1 MSIPEITVL
10 LTVYNGMPFLPEAVE
25 SILTQT
31 RRNFVFLVVN
41 NGSRDSSG
49 MYLNSL
55 ADPRLKITHL
65 EETLPRTEVL
75 NKALEMVDTPLTA
88 VIDAD
93 DLAEPDR
100 LEAQAGFLQSHPDV
114 ALVGCNV
121 RYVDPQGNFLG
132 TDKFPEDHASLVARM
147 PLFNQFAHAG
157 CMYRTEAALAVG
169 GYPRSSPYAQDQ
181 ALWLA
186 LFRAGYKAASIP
198 KILAG
203 IRVHPGQQ
211 TRSAALNRARAEDDA
226 SLALAMLKIPDLPP
240 ASRQAARLRQAA
252 ALWRLG
258 RKRECLSVFRAAVQ
272 EGPLLLPA
280 NPILWQRLCLQIK
293 RRIKRR
299 R

>member
-1 MSIPEITVL
+1 MNTPEITVL

-25 SILTQT
+25 SILAQT
-31 RRNFVFLVVN
+31 RRDFAFLVVN

-49 MYLNSL
+49 MYLGAL
-55 ADPRLKITHL
+55 ADPRLKVVHL

-75 NKALEMVDTPLTA
+75 NKALEMVETPLTA

-100 LEAQAGFLQSHPDV
+100 LEAQAAFLESHPDI

-121 RYVDPQGNFLG
+121 RYIDPQGNTLG
-132 TDKFPEDHASLVARM
+132 TDEFPEDHAALTARM

-186 LFRAGYKAASIP
+186 LFRAGYKSASIP
-198 KILAG
+198 GILAG

-211 TRSAALNRARAEDDA
+211 TRSAELNRARAEDDA
-226 SLALAMLKIPDLPP
+226 NLALAMLDIPGLPA

-258 RKRECLSVFRAAVQ
+258 RKGECFSVFRAAVQ
-272 EGPLLLPA
+272 EGPLLLPV
-280 NPILWQRLCLQIK
+280 NPILWQRLFLQIK
-293 RRIKRR
+293 RRIKR
-299 R
+299 

>member
-1 MSIPEITVL
+1 MSTPEITVL
-10 LTVYNGMPFLPEAVE
+10 LTVYNGMAFLPEAVE
-25 SILTQT
+25 SILAQT
-31 RRNFVFLVVN
+31 RRDFVFLVLN
-41 NGSRDSSG
+41 NGSGDNSG
-49 MYLNSL
+49 MYLSSL
-55 ADPRLKITHL
+55 DDPRLKIVHL
-65 EETLPRTEVL
+65 ESTLPRTDVL
-75 NKALEMVDTPLTA
+75 NKALAMVETPLTA

-100 LEAQAGFLQSHPDV
+100 LEAQAAFLESRPDV

-121 RYVDPQGNFLG
+121 RYVDPQGAILG
-132 TDKFPEDHASLVARM
+132 SDEFPEDHAALTARM

-157 CMYRTEAALAVG
+157 CMYRTKAALAVG
-169 GYPRSSPYAQDQ
+169 GYPRTSPYAQDQ

-198 KILAG
+198 RVLAG

-226 SLALAMLKIPDLPP
+226 NLARAMLDIPGLPA

-258 RKRECLSVFRAAVQ
+258 RKRECLSVFRAALG

-293 RRIKRR
+293 RRMNRR
-299 R
+299 K